1 MTVQD
6 SLSGGFA
13 VPALDSARAF
23 RAAMEAMARPG
34 TIREVAG
41 VVPPAPLSPAAGA
54 LVLTLCDPSTPL
66 HLAGAWDAPAVRAWV
81 AFHCGAPPASAEEA
95 AFAVGDWASLLP
107 LSRFRAGTPDY
118 PDRSATLIVEV
129 PRLQAAGDRLTGPG
143 IRDEARL
150 SLPEPVGPLVEN
162 AARVPLGVDLFLTCG
177 SRLAA
182 LPRSTR
188 IG

>member
-1 MTVQD
+1 M
-6 SLSGGFA
+6 SAIGALEGGFA
-13 VPALDSARAF
+13 EPSVQAARAF

-34 TIREVAG
+34 TIREVEGA
-41 VVPPAPLSPAAGA
+41 VPPPPLSSAAGA
-54 LVLTLCDPSTPL
+54 LVLTLCDRSTPL
-66 HLAGAWDAPAVRAWV
+66 HLAGGWGTGAVRDWL
-81 AFHCGAPPASAEEA
+81 AFHCGAPVVGAGEA
-95 AFAVGDWASLLP
+95 AFALGDWGALLP

-129 PRLQAAGDRLTGPG
+129 PVLAAEGARLTGPG
-143 IRDEARL
+143 IKGEAWL
-150 SLPEPVGPLVEN
+150 SLPGPVEPLREN
-162 AARVPLGVDLFLTCG
+162 AARFPLGVDLFLCCG

>member
-1 MTVQD
+1 MTATEV
-6 SLSGGFA
+6 LTGGFA
-13 VPALDSARAF
+13 VPALESARAF

-41 VVPPAPLSPAAGA
+41 AAPPPPLSPAAGA

-66 HLAGAWDAPAVRAWV
+66 HLAGDRDVAAVRDWV
-81 AFHCGAPPASAEEA
+81 AFHAGAPLAAAEEA
-95 AFAVGDWASLLP
+95 AFALGPWAALLP

-129 PRLQAAGDRLTGPG
+129 PRLEAEGARLTGPG
-143 IRDEARL
+143 IRGETWL
-150 SLPEPVGPLVEN
+150 SLPEPLAPLREN
-162 AARVPLGVDLFLTCG
+162 AARAPLGIDLFLTCG
-177 SRLAA
+177 TRLAA